1 MFTGL
6 IEEVGRISA
15 IRAGQ
20 NSYQFSIK
28 ANQVLED
35 VKIGDS
41 VCTNGACL
49 TVTAITSQGFT
60 VDVMSE
66 TVEKTNF
73 SELKIGSKVN
83 LERALRLSDRL
94 GGHLVSGHIDGI
106 GKIKAI
112 HKDDIAWRIHIS
124 ANPSILHQM
133 LDKGSIAI
141 DGISLTIIKVE
152 KDSFEVSIIPHT
164 AQETTLLGKNINDTV
179 NLETDMIGKYVQRF
193 LSPSTAQTEN
203 QPKKSLDMDFLAKNG
218 FLS

>member
-6 IEEVGRISA
+6 IEEVGYISA

-28 ANQVLED
+28 AKVVLED

-41 VCTNGACL
+41 ICTNGACL
-49 TVTAITSQGFT
+49 TVTKISSQGFT

-106 GKIKAI
+106 GRIKAI
-112 HKDDIAWRIHIS
+112 DKDDIAWRIHIS
-124 ANPSILHQM
+124 ANPSVLHQM
-133 LDKGSIAI
+133 LDKGSISI

-152 KDSFEVSIIPHT
+152 QDSFEVSIIPHT
-164 AQETTLLGKNINDTV
+164 AKETTLLGKNINDTV
-179 NLETDMIGKYVQRF
+179 NLETDMIGKYVQKF
-193 LSPSTAQTEN
+193 ITPSTSQTDN
-203 QPKKSLDMDFLAKNG
+203 QPKKSVDMDFLAKNG

>member
-6 IEEVGRISA
+6 IEEVGKISA
-15 IRAGQ
+15 IRSGQ

-28 ANQVLED
+28 ANVVLED

-41 VCTNGACL
+41 ICTNGACL
-49 TVTAITSQGFT
+49 TLTEVTSQGFT

-124 ANPSILHQM
+124 ASQAILDQM

-141 DGISLTIIKVE
+141 DGISLTIIKV
-152 KDSFEVSIIPHT
+152 KNDSFEVSIIPHT
-164 AQETTLLGKNINDTV
+164 AKETTLLAKKINDTV

-193 LSPSTAQTEN
+193 ITQGTTQTDN